1 MTTKREDIY
10 DNEINPLMAKIIAI
24 CDAHDIPMVA
34 SFQINDDRGAAEED
48 VLMCTPVLTY
58 GEHVDGNLKRASAE
72 IYRRPTFAAFT
83 ITTST
88 TSEAIDR

>member
-34 SFQINDDRGAAEED
+34 SFQINDDRGADGED
-48 VLMCTPVLTY
+48 ALHCSTTLTTNAN
-58 GEHVDGNLKRASAE
+58 VSPNLRRAAVE
-72 IYRRPTFAAFT
+72 IMRQQPSFIAFT
-83 ITTST
+83 ITN
-88 TSEAIDR
+88 SEPTR